1 MESAEDINFQDSFN
15 EKNKI
20 ERKKNSNY
28 YKYRNKIF
36 DHPDKNPKELY
47 DNDYNENKNYFR
59 KKFKNDKIKNKNI
72 NRTLN
77 DIYDTINSINKINKK
92 IYKIFYKRGNTKENT
107 NESKNIK
114 NNSIKSQIINEY
126 RNKSNKI
133 QNKKS
138 LQRAYYSCD
147 NIFQKNNYSL
157 NKKDE
162 HEETSKNDLNEFSN
176 KLDDKSILYISS
188 YITEELNK
196 NKINNKLNFDYKD
209 IHLKERLNN
218 YKKKLK
224 RNQTSDNIFDLNHFR
239 NSKNIKDIII
249 LEEYKQNEFQKL
261 ENIKGLKNKYKDNIS
276 KKEKDDSFEFN
287 KIYKNHKNIKKKPF
301 CFNDNININKKQ
313 KYNSNNS
320 STSKMNKTNYF
331 FNKIFSIN
339 DDKVNQDTKNHK
351 DSKNQ
356 NIYNK
361 NYNTSI
367 INKLNFN
374 YQIYKNILNN
384 N

>member
-1 MESAEDINFQDSFN
+1 MESAEDISFQDSFN
-15 EKNKI
+15 EKNKV
-20 ERKKNSNY
+20 ERKKNSDY

-36 DHPDKNPKELY
+36 ENPNKNPKELY
-47 DNDYNENKNYFR
+47 DNDYNDNKNYFR

-72 NRTLN
+72 NRTLS
-77 DIYDTINSINKINKK
+77 DIYETINSINKINKK
-92 IYKIFYKRGNTKENT
+92 IYKIFYKRKNTKENINEST
-107 NESKNIK
+107 NSKNI
-114 NNSIKSQIINEY
+114 SIKSQIINEY
-126 RNKSNKI
+126 KNKNKPNKI
-133 QNKKS
+133 EKKKN
-138 LQRAYYSCD
+138 LQRAHYSCD

-162 HEETSKNDLNEFSN
+162 PVETSKNNLNENSN

-209 IHLKERLNN
+209 IHLKERLNK

-224 RNQTSDNIFDLNHFR
+224 RNQTSDNILDLNYFG
-239 NSKNIKDIII
+239 NSQNIKDIII
-249 LEEYKQNEFQKL
+249 LEEYKQKEFKKL
-261 ENIKGLKNKYKDNIS
+261 EKIKDLKDKYKDNIS
-276 KKEKDDSFEFN
+276 TKEKEDYFEFN
-287 KIYKNHKNIKKKPF
+287 KIYNNQKSLKKKPF

-313 KYNSNNS
+313 KYS
-320 STSKMNKTNYF
+320 SATSKTKDTNF
-331 FNKIFSIN
+331 IFNKIFSIN
-339 DDKVNQDTKNHK
+339 SDKDNK
-351 DSKNQ
+351 DSKNK